1 MASRGIADT
10 RSVVTDTF
18 PVYEAPLS
26 SVHTAVATGGSSR
39 TGDSSRLRAF
49 LASDALNRVL
59 NFSIAAIAL
68 ILLAPL
74 ILLIALAVKVT
85 SQGPIIYRQ
94 TRVGVDRRL
103 SGGDRRG
110 TGERRSGPR
119 KEAARATAIVAAPAS
134 AADGDRRA
142 AAGTRGRRADGR
154 RAGDRRAV
162 DVGGRAFTMYKF
174 RTMTVNSEATGAVW
188 AAKNDAR
195 ITPIGGLMRG
205 TRLDEIPQLFNVL
218 RGEMNIV
225 GPRPERPSI
234 FHQLRK
240 EIDRYQLRQ
249 RAKPG
254 ITGWAQINQNYDTS
268 IDDVR
273 RKVEYDLAYIE
284 RRSVVEDMRI
294 MAKTLPVMIFRKGAH

>member
-1 MASRGIADT
+1 MATAAVRASAGHPGRGGESRA
-10 RSVVTDTF
+10 RERHS
-18 PVYEAPLS
+18 
-26 SVHTAVATGGSSR
+26 GS
-39 TGDSSRLRAF
+39 
-49 LASDALNRVL
+49 
-59 NFSIAAIAL
+59 AA
-68 ILLAPL
+68 
-74 ILLIALAVKVT
+74 
-85 SQGPIIYRQ
+85 
-94 TRVGVDRRL
+94 RRER
-103 SGGDRRG
+103 RRG
-110 TGERRSGPR
+110 ERTER
-119 KEAARATAIVAAPAS
+119 
-134 AADGDRRA
+134 
-142 AAGTRGRRADGR
+142 RRADGR

-174 RTMTVNSEATGAVW
+174 RTMTVNAEATGAVW

-195 ITPIGGLMRG
+195 ITPIGGLLRG
-205 TRLDEIPQLFNVL
+205 TRLDEIPQLVNVIK
-218 RGEMNIV
+218 GDMNIV

>member
-1 MASRGIADT
+1 VSG
-10 RSVVTDTF
+10 SF
-18 PVYEAPLS
+18 PVFESPVPAAL
-26 SVHTAVATGGSSR
+26 GGSDEARPSR
-39 TGDSSRLRAF
+39 VRAI
-49 LASDALNRVL
+49 LTSDALNRVL
-59 NFSIAAIAL
+59 NFSIAAISL

-74 ILLIALAVKVT
+74 MLMISIAVKLT
-85 SQGPIIYRQ
+85 SPGPIIYRQ
-94 TRVGVDRRL
+94 TRVGVDRRV

-110 TGERRSGPR
+110 AGERRHPSPR
-119 KEAARATAIVAAPAS
+119 KQEERARGGATPIVPA
-134 AADGDRRA
+134 GDVERRA
-142 AAGTRGRRADGR
+142 AASGRGRRADGR

-174 RTMTVNSEATGAVW
+174 RTMTVNAEATGAVW

-195 ITPIGGLMRG
+195 ITPIGGLLRG
-205 TRLDEIPQLFNVL
+205 TRLDEIPQLVNVL
-218 RGEMNIV
+218 KGDMNVV

-240 EIDRYQLRQ
+240 EIDRYQMRQ

>member
-1 MASRGIADT
+1 MASRGAD
-10 RSVVTDTF
+10 SKSIVTGSF
-18 PVYEAPLS
+18 PVFDAPLPAVQTPAAAQS
-26 SVHTAVATGGSSR
+26 STRLQAILTS
-39 TGDSSRLRAF
+39 DS
-49 LASDALNRVL
+49 LNRVL

-68 ILLAPL
+68 LLLAPL
-74 ILLIALAVKVT
+74 ILMIAIAVKLT
-85 SQGPIIYRQ
+85 SAGPIIYRQ

-110 TGERRSGPR
+110 AGERRNTGPNRKDGRTTDAVVTAPSGQEVER
-119 KEAARATAIVAAPAS
+119 RS
-134 AADGDRRA
+134 AGNA
-142 AAGTRGRRADGR
+142 RGRRADGR

-174 RTMTVNSEATGAVW
+174 RTMTVNAEATGAVW
-188 AAKNDAR
+188 ASKNDAR
-195 ITPIGGLMRG
+195 ITPIGGLLRG
-205 TRLDEIPQLFNVL
+205 TRLDEIPQLVNVL
-218 RGEMNIV
+218 KGEMNIV

>member
-1 MASRGIADT
+1 MASRGADPK
-10 RSVVTDTF
+10 SIVTGSF
-18 PVYEAPLS
+18 PVFDTPLAAAH
-26 SVHTAVATGGSSR
+26 VPTAAR
-39 TGDSSRLRAF
+39 ESSRLRAI
-49 LASDALNRVL
+49 LTSDALNRAL
-59 NFSIAAIAL
+59 NFSISAVAL
-68 ILLAPL
+68 LLLSPL
-74 ILLIALAVKVT
+74 ILMIAIAVKLT
-85 SQGPIIYRQ
+85 SAGPIIYRQ

-110 TGERRSGPR
+110 VGERRHQGPR
-119 KEAARATAIVAAPAS
+119 REDGRATDAVS
-134 AADGDRRA
+134 ATLSGQEIERRSSA
-142 AAGTRGRRADGR
+142 QKARGRRADGR

-174 RTMTVNSEATGAVW
+174 RTMTVNAEATGAVW

-195 ITPIGGLMRG
+195 ITPIGGLLRG

-218 RGEMNIV
+218 KGEMNIV

-240 EIDRYQLRQ
+240 EIDRYQMRQ